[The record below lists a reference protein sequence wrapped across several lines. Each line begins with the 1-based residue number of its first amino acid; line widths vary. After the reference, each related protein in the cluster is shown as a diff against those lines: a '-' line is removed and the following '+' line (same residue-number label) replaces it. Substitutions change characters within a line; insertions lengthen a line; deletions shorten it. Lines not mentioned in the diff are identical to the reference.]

1 MVKNRMTDK
10 TFRRLAT
17 IYWALVETTD
27 ELSIQ
32 EIYISHI
39 SPLGRVEG
47 SFIGKDLSILLAKN
61 ISQRIKD
68 LLENPPL
75 RHFLNVSVPGSR
87 QKNDLRAAVERQGGA
102 IRILVFPG
110 DGKQV
115 ATDLHE
121 ELEAERERI
130 GRLLHDEVG
139 QLLYAARL
147 NLQHFLSQHQAHLG
161 DITPTK

>member
-1 MVKNRMTDK
+1 MFRFQAAGKK
-10 TFRRLAT
+10 TT
-17 IYWALVETTD
+17 
-27 ELSIQ
+27 
-32 EIYISHI
+32 
-39 SPLGRVEG
+39 
-47 SFIGKDLSILLAKN
+47 
-61 ISQRIKD
+61 
-68 LLENPPL
+68 
-75 RHFLNVSVPGSR
+75 SVLPSNAR
-87 QKNDLRAAVERQGGA
+87 GGA

-115 ATDLHE
+115 APDLNE